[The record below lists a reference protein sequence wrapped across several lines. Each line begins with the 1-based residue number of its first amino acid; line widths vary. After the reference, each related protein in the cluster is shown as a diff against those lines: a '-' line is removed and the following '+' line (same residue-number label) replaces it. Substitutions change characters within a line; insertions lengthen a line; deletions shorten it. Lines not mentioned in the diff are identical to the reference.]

1 MGVQADTIIQ
11 GDCIEELKKLPEKSV
26 DLVFADPPY
35 NLQLGGD
42 LLRPDNSKVDA
53 VDDHWDQFE
62 SFAAYDKF
70 TREWLKECHRVL
82 KDDGALWVIGSYHNI
97 FRVGAAL
104 QDLGF
109 WLLNDIVWRKTNPM
123 PNFKG
128 TRFTNAHETLI
139 WAAKGRGSRRY
150 TFNYDAMKMANDDVQ
165 MRSDWTFPLCTGEE
179 RLKDE
184 HGAKAHPTQKPEA
197 LLHRV
202 ILASTKPGDL
212 ILDPFFGTGTTG
224 AAAKRLGRR
233 YIGLEQDEKYV
244 ALARERIS
252 KIVPIA
258 PGDLQEGR
266 AARALRPGAGG
277 RPAEPRRRPLLPQGR
292 AHGPGSRRR
301 QPGGRRPIR
310 LDPQGGGHGA
320 IRARLQRLDLLAL
333 QVRQGPRPHRRPARQ
348 DPLGPAQRLTN
359 TKKRSSSRPRQR
371 AGIHTHRASRRSRRS
386 WMAGTCGPAMTSSCG
401 TLGSEQ
407 VAQPRARGLQEDAR
421 QRVEA

>member
-1 MGVQADTIIQ
+1 MGVSVDSIIQ
-11 GDCIEELKKLPEKSV
+11 GDCIEELKKLPAKSV

-70 TREWLKECHRVL
+70 TREWLAECRRVL

-97 FRVGAAL
+97 FRVGVAL

-109 WLLNDIVWRKTNPM
+109 WLLNDIVWRKANPM

-139 WAAKGRGSRRY
+139 WAAKGRGSRKY
-150 TFNYDAMKMANDDVQ
+150 TFNYDAMKMANDEVQ
-165 MRSDWTFPLCTGEE
+165 MRSDWSFPLCTGEE

-184 HGAKAHPTQKPEA
+184 TGAKAHPTQKPEA

-202 ILASTKPGDL
+202 ILASTKPGDV

-224 AAAKRLGRR
+224 AAAKRLGRH

-244 ALARERIS
+244 KLAKERIS
-252 KIVPIA
+252 KVIPVAPADLDVMGSKKSEPRVPFGQVLEA
-258 PGDLQEGR
+258 GLLQPGDTLYCPKGER
-266 AARALRPGAGG
+266 AARV
-277 RPAEPRRRPLLPQGR
+277 R
-292 AHGPGSRRR
+292 ADGSLVV
-301 QPGGRRPIR
+301 GE
-310 LDPQGGGHGA
+310 
-320 IRARLQRLDLLAL
+320 
-333 QVRQGPRPHRRPARQ
+333 
-348 DPLGPAQRLTN
+348 
-359 TKKRSSSRPRQR
+359 
-371 AGIHTHRASRRSRRS
+371 
-386 WMAGTCGPAMTSSCG
+386 MAGSIHKVGAMVQSAPACNGWTYWHFKSDK
-401 TLGSEQ
+401 
-407 VAQPRARGLQEDAR
+407 GLAPIDVLRSKIRSAMP
-421 QRVEA
+421 AA